1 MTVQQPQMITLLL
14 QLPNGQTIPIQV
26 PASTSIEQPTVQPQP
41 IQTTPSPMHQTQAI
55 HTLPNMLMMNKG
67 TVEIQPQLQTP
78 LTQPAPQPG
87 TISQPRTLTI
97 VQGNHTSPLRDALTH
112 SVNSGSSLVG
122 NSGSNFVLNTGS
134 NLVGNSGSNFM
145 VNSGNNFVV
154 NSGSS
159 LVGNS
164 GSNFVVNTGTNL
176 VGNSGSNFVVTT
188 GSNLVGN
195 SGSNFVVTTGSN
207 LVGNSGSNFVV
218 NSGSQSYTK
227 QRLKAALRQQTT
239 PSQLLQSPVV
249 TPVKQEQVMADILS
263 SSNVSSSDEQTQ
275 QLLYVKAVYDKPC

>member
-41 IQTTPSPMHQTQAI
+41 IQTTPSPMHQTQAV

-195 SGSNFVVTTGSN
+195 SGSNFVV
-207 LVGNSGSNFVV
+207 

>member
-41 IQTTPSPMHQTQAI
+41 IQTTPSPMHQTQAV

-112 SVNSGSSLVG
+112 S
-122 NSGSNFVLNTGS
+122 
-134 NLVGNSGSNFM
+134 
-145 VNSGNNFVV
+145 V